1 MELQEL
7 EKLKK
12 SLSRGA
18 LTTLSK
24 RTQKSKA
31 FITLVLKGLRNND
44 FIIDEAIALAKEEK
58 AIQMKRKNEISNL

>member
-18 LTTLSK
+18 LTILSK

-31 FITLVLKGLRNND
+31 LITLVLKGLRKND
-44 FIIDEAIALAKEEK
+44 FIIDEAIALAKEQK
-58 AIQMKRKNEISNL
+58 AIHMKRKNEISNL